1 MIKGVLF
8 DLDGTL
14 IDSSPDF
21 VNCLN
26 TILTDNN
33 QTNISEA
40 DMRHLVSDGSNLL
53 LKTFLHIKSDNELQQ
68 IREQFFILYKKELLN
83 GSKLFEGVA
92 ELIGFLESE
101 QIPWGIVTNKF
112 RRFAE
117 IIVSNNLFLKK
128 SQVLITP
135 DDIKIAKPDPEGILK
150 ATQLLGISS
159 QECIYVGDHL
169 KDLEAATNAGM
180 ESIGCLF
187 GYSMKIEK
195 DTKKHTQ
202 YFVKDAFELK
212 TLLSKKIA
220 VHEK

>member
-21 VNCLN
+21 LECLN
-26 TILTDNN
+26 TMLTNNN
-33 QTNISEA
+33 QTNITEA

-53 LKTFLHIKSDNELQQ
+53 LRTFFNIKSDEELKQL
-68 IREQFFILYKKELLN
+68 REQFFTLYKKELLK
-83 GSKLFEGVA
+83 GSNLFEGIA
-92 ELIGFLESE
+92 ELLGFLESHN
-101 QIPWGIVTNKF
+101 IPWGIVTNKF

-117 IIVSNNLFLKK
+117 MIVSNNLFLRK

-135 DDIKIAKPDPEGILK
+135 DDIKIAKPNPEGILK
-150 ATQLLGISS
+150 AMQLLGISS
-159 QECIYVGDHL
+159 KECIYVGDHL

-187 GYSMKIEK
+187 GYSMNIEK

-212 TLLSKKIA
+212 AVLSIKMA
-220 VHEK
+220 MNEK